1 MIVSLF
7 ANINLSLFS
16 NDSGEFMVRKKDDYG
31 VEQVVFVYT
40 VEGSAF
46 GELSLMYGKP
56 RAASVIAK
64 TNGTFVLVC
73 LFAF

>member
-1 MIVSLF
+1 
-7 ANINLSLFS
+7 
-16 NDSGEFMVRKKDDYG
+16 MVRKVDDHG
-31 VEQVVFVYT
+31 VDQVVFVYT

-64 TNGTFVLVC
+64 TNGEWCMCVVW
-73 LFAF
+73 

>member
-1 MIVSLF
+1 MLPHMLYSLTLKTILTF
-7 ANINLSLFS
+7 LLYYL
-16 NDSGEFMVRKKDDYG
+16 SGEFMVRKVDDHG
-31 VEQVVFVYT
+31 VDQVVFVYT

-64 TNGTFVLVC
+64 TNGTCCMV
-73 LFAF
+73 

>member
-1 MIVSLF
+1 
-7 ANINLSLFS
+7 
-16 NDSGEFMVRKKDDYG
+16 MVRKVDDHG
-31 VEQVVFVYT
+31 VDQVVFVYT

-64 TNGTFVLVC
+64 TNGMYEYSVC
-73 LFAF
+73 CVTLLCKLQ

>member
-1 MIVSLF
+1 
-7 ANINLSLFS
+7 
-16 NDSGEFMVRKKDDYG
+16 MVRKKDDYG

-64 TNGTFVLVC
+64 TNGK
-73 LFAF
+73 FAFTCFCVSYF

>member
-1 MIVSLF
+1 
-7 ANINLSLFS
+7 
-16 NDSGEFMVRKKDDYG
+16 MVRKKDDYG

-64 TNGTFVLVC
+64 TNGKFFVC
-73 LFAF
+73 LFVLRVLFLILFTRANRRDSGTMCE